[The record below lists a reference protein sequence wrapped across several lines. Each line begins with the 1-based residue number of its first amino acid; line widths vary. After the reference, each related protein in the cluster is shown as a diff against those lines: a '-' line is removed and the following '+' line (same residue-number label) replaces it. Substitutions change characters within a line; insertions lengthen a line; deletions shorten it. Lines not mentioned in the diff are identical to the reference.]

1 MRRPVLRCGPSD
13 VRDRLPCLACYR
25 ASLSREPRPHRDQER
40 SETFRRP
47 HKSDLT
53 LLRPPR
59 LSPSRLSSPSD
70 TPRISQ
76 PASPTSLRSLPES
89 ARRQPPGSSVRTWR
103 KSGSPSGA
111 ESRTA
116 SRGREGRFE
125 RRWINGT
132 LRGRRSA
139 RRIPTLNGSPPAE
152 GASGEPRVGHPEHVT
167 RIQHSTAVR
176 RRSPLEL
183 RRQRTGRGREWAALI
198 LRERLSAG
206 EPKGSEGEPLST
218 LPGRL

>member
-1 MRRPVLRCGPSD
+1 MSPPTAVRPAWL
-13 VRDRLPCLACYR
+13 
-25 ASLSREPRPHRDQER
+25 
-40 SETFRRP
+40 
-47 HKSDLT
+47 
-53 LLRPPR
+53 
-59 LSPSRLSSPSD
+59 
-70 TPRISQ
+70 
-76 PASPTSLRSLPES
+76 ASPGGSM
-89 ARRQPPGSSVRTWR
+89 GSSRPSHR
-103 KSGSPSGA
+103 CPSLCNLAGSPRRSPAPQHPSGGGGSPSGA